1 MANFLKHV
9 GQTIDTN
16 KKCVVV
22 FRSLPDEPDQC
33 LIVETEALPP
43 VYHDYL
49 IEAVESPNAQQE
61 MDFYNYAGR
70 SNFQDGSNMLQALHK
85 YGLLRKRNVDQIEML
100 PTPGVV
106 INLRELNNQL
116 SQLNG
121 EQAQAQANTK
131 QAGVLSDS
139 DIANQ
144 MRSQAAFFL
153 KEAKRLSGEADKLD
167 PTTGLTTIPTTE
179 TSTDEEAVDEST
191 GEVKKSRGRPKKN
204 N

>member
-121 EQAQAQANTK
+121 EQEQAQSNTK

-153 KEAKRLSGEADKLD
+153 KEAKRLSEEADKLD
-167 PTTGLTTIPTTE
+167 PKTGFATTPSETLTAEP
-179 TSTDEEAVDEST
+179 AVDEAT

>member
-70 SNFQDGSNMLQALHK
+70 SNFQDGSNMLQALHR

-116 SQLNG
+116 LQLNG

-167 PTTGLTTIPTTE
+167 PTTGLSTTPTTE
-179 TSTDEEAVDEST
+179 TLTAEEAVDDST